1 MTDFY
6 AQLERQLVDAGRRRN
21 ERGRV
26 RRALA
31 GRGRPLAGAGAL
43 VAAVAIAAAVAV
55 SVAPGQRDAVQRRP
69 AAASAPAPSVANDLR
84 GIRVAVL
91 NGTTRTGLAR
101 VVAAQLESLGARLVG
116 VGNAPRQN
124 VAVTAVRHR
133 HGARAKALR
142 VAAALGV
149 ARVSPDRGSLPNAR
163 RAEVVVLVGADRQG
177 RPKLVSPPR
186 PPVGPPPRPSAP
198 QAATP

>member
-1 MTDFY
+1 MNDFY
-6 AQLERQLVDAGRRRN
+6 AQLERQLVDAGRLRN
-21 ERGRV
+21 ERSRMP
-26 RRALA
+26 RALA

-43 VAAVAIAAAVAV
+43 IAAVAIAAAVVV
-55 SVAPGQRDAVQRRP
+55 SVAPGQRDAVQRSP
-69 AAASAPAPSVANDLR
+69 AAPSAPAPSVANDLR

-91 NGTTRTGLAR
+91 NGTTQTGLAR
-101 VVAAQLESLGARLVG
+101 VVAAQVESLGARVVG

-124 VAVTAVRHR
+124 VAVTVVRHR

-149 ARVSPDRGSLPNAR
+149 ARVGPVRGSLPNAG
-163 RAEVVVLVGADRQG
+163 RAEVIVLVGADRQG

-186 PPVGPPPRPSAP
+186 PPARPPARPGAP

>member
-6 AQLERQLVDAGRRRN
+6 AQLERQLVDAGRRRT

-26 RRALA
+26 RGALA
-31 GRGRPLAGAGAL
+31 GRGRPLAGAVAL
-43 VAAVAIAAAVAV
+43 AVAIAAAVVVVA
-55 SVAPGQRDAVQRRP
+55 VAPGQRVAVQHGP
-69 AAASAPAPSVANDLR
+69 AAPSAPAPSVANDLR

-91 NGTTRTGLAR
+91 NGTTQPGLAR
-101 VVAAQLESLGARLVG
+101 IVAAQLESLHARIVG

-149 ARVSPDRGSLPNAR
+149 ASVGPDRGSLPNAG
-163 RAEVVVLVGADRQG
+163 RAEVIVLVGADRQG
-177 RPKLVSPPR
+177 RPKLIAPPR
-186 PPVGPPPRPSAP
+186 PPVRPPPRPSAP
-198 QAATP
+198 RAATP

>member
-1 MTDFY
+1 MSDFY
-6 AQLERQLVDAGRRRN
+6 AQLEQQLVAAGRRRN
-21 ERGRV
+21 ERS

-43 VAAVAIAAAVAV
+43 VAAIAIAAAAVV
-55 SVAPGQRDAVQRRP
+55 SVAPGQRDAVQRSP
-69 AAASAPAPSVANDLR
+69 AAPLAPAPSVANDLR

-91 NGTTRTGLAR
+91 NGTTQTGLAR
-101 VVAAQLESLGARLVG
+101 VVAAQLQSLGARIGV

-124 VAVTAVRHR
+124 VAVTAVGYR

-149 ARVSPDRGSLPNAR
+149 ARVGPDRGSPANVG
-163 RAEVVVLVGADRQG
+163 RAEVIVLVGADRQG
-177 RPKLVSPPR
+177 RPKLPSPPR
-186 PPVGPPPRPSAP
+186 PPVRPPRPSAP
-198 QAATP
+198 QAGTA